1 MSYFQVVVIS
11 NMQNDEQTQ
20 VDFGFAYTYFS
31 EEEAFVGR
39 VKKEKEDIW
48 QLLIGGLLV
57 TEELAGK
64 NS

>member
-1 MSYFQVVVIS
+1 MSYVQVVVIS

-20 VDFGFAYTYFS
+20 VDFGLAYTYFS
-31 EEEAFVGR
+31 EEEAFMGR

-48 QLLIGGLLV
+48 QLLIGLLM